1 MLAVLQGDCLRFDC
15 SFDEYG
21 SYGEK
26 GNAWDSMNID
36 AVTVVPAGSGEVDS
50 IYSTDTQNLS
60 EVGITFN

>member
-1 MLAVLQGDCLRFDC
+1 
-15 SFDEYG
+15 
-21 SYGEK
+21 
-26 GNAWDSMNID
+26 MNID